1 MLVFLTFVLSSITS
15 LRGAAR
21 AFETLTALLPMSLP
35 LTPCSWWTG
44 RLWLLRLGLHK
55 LTRPKA
61 KADDWVWIADHS
73 VQVGPE
79 KCLLI
84 LGIRLSSLRAD
95 TCHLT
100 HEEMEPITLC
110 PVRKSTGDIVYEQL
124 EAAVEK
130 TGVPREIVSDHGPDL
145 QAGIRQFCA
154 QHPAT
159 CAVYDITHKA
169 ASLVKAFLLYD
180 DTWERFCRFATRMK
194 QQVTLTDLAVLAP
207 PAQRSKARYMNVSRL
222 GRWAADLLTVL
233 DEDRALTD
241 TETLSSHP
249 NAAKVTG
256 LEEFREDIAVWN
268 AVFDVV
274 TMVEDAVRQYG
285 LCALCVERLEEQI
298 YAGAWLPHVSIF
310 AEELLQFVRDESAKA
325 RPGERLLGSSEV
337 IESVF
342 GKLKAL
348 EKGQANQGFT
358 GFVLSAAALVAPT
371 TLGVVREAME
381 TVSTHDAY
389 TWCRD
394 SLGPSVQAQRK
405 TVFARPDSSEIE
417 MGST

>member
-1 MLVFLTFVLSSITS
+1 MFLTFVLSSITS

-21 AFETLTALLPMSLP
+21 AFETLTALIPVPLP
-35 LTPCSWWTG
+35 LIPCSWWTG
-44 RLWLLRLGLHK
+44 RLWLLRLGLYK
-55 LTRPKA
+55 LTRPKPH
-61 KADDWVWIADHS
+61 ADDWVWIADHT
-73 VQVGPE
+73 VQIGQE

-84 LGIRLSSLRAD
+84 LGIRLSSLRAS

-100 HEEMEPITLC
+100 HEDMEPILLC
-110 PVRKSTGDIVYEQL
+110 PVRKSTGDVVYEQL

-130 TGVPREIVSDHGPDL
+130 TGVPREIMSDHGPDL
-145 QAGIRQFCA
+145 WAGIRQFCE
-154 QHPAT
+154 QHPFT

-169 ASLVKAFLLYD
+169 ASLVKAFLTSH
-180 DTWERFCRFATRMK
+180 DTWQRFSRFATRMK

-207 PAQRSKARYMNVSRL
+207 PAQRSKARYMNVHRL
-222 GRWAADLLTVL
+222 GRWAANLLEVLEADLP
-233 DEDRALTD
+233 LTD
-241 TETLSSHP
+241 TETISSHP
-249 NAAKVTG
+249 NAAKITG
-256 LEEFREDIAVWN
+256 LEEFREDIVVWN
-268 AVFDVV
+268 AVFEIV
-274 TMVEDAVRQYG
+274 TMVEKAVRQYG
-285 LCALCVERLEEQI
+285 YQPLCVECLEAQCSAVE
-298 YAGAWLPHVSIF
+298 WLPHVSNF
-310 AEELLQFVRDESAKA
+310 AEELLQFVRAESAKA

-381 TVSTHDAY
+381 TVSTNDAH
-389 TWCRD
+389 TWCREA
-394 SLGPSVQAQRK
+394 LGPSVQAQRK
-405 TVFARPDSSEIE
+405 TLFTRSKSSRTK